1 MIEKWTKAIF
11 WLTGVLIALT
21 LVLVVLTALLVYFD
35 GVQTEDAPP
44 ADRASYWQVLF
55 TDALRMTSKNRLNQK
70 MNMGK
75 AYKQAIKRV
84 FGEKYHDERMA
95 VYWGRDDDSIHVIAR
110 LTHYV
115 HKIAGANEDTLEF
128 VSSAGDRIIV
138 ALTDEERR
146 QI

>member
-1 MIEKWTKAIF
+1 MTNVFGLNGRTWI
-11 WLTGVLIALT
+11 VS
-21 LVLVVLTALLVYFD
+21 TA
-35 GVQTEDAPP
+35 
-44 ADRASYWQVLF
+44 
-55 TDALRMTSKNRLNQK
+55 SKNPLNQK

-115 HKIAGANEDTLEF
+115 HKITSENEDTLEF

-146 QI
+146 EI